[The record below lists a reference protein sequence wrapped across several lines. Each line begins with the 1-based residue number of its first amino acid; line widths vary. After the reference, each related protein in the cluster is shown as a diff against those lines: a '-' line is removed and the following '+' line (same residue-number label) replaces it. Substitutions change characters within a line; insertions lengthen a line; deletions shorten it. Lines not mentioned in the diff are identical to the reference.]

1 MVICK
6 IQIRE
11 TIERSIDKKLPNRQA
26 VMSKEAASK
35 IVNDLNK
42 LWSSAISRVAPYS
55 SLGGAKVIINPLD
68 DAIEKEYK
76 RQLDAIKAFKRDVIF
91 FKGDQALLEQEQ
103 REDLFLQRATPVKP
117 GVQEVFNQNP
127 ELASIGTPE
136 QYSAYLDSIFP
147 DSKVK
152 DVVYRGGN
160 KDDNDFY
167 QYFTNN
173 PDEAYMYA
181 KAHISKSGKITERN
195 PIAAI
200 SKNLKNYFDTKY
212 GEGTFDVI
220 SLMESEIQ
228 PHEWMYDIDVN
239 TGEYFIKKEYEKEFE
254 KLEEKYK
261 NKPKILS
268 KLNNEDVKLID
279 SFQTVKSLY
288 HYVKIESESDLMK
301 QYDDEN
307 YINNIDEYKEARRYI
322 DNVIGIEVI
331 RKDIGNIKTA
341 IINIKNPYTE
351 EIRQEDL
358 QNDRDAYK
366 NGHDGAFLMQGDHF
380 LVKNNT
386 NQIHILGN
394 ENDVQGFREFVNKQ
408 GTALQKPQ
416 GETLP
421 SNASPA
427 TLKLIR
433 DFLNRVGVNVNV
445 MKDIVVNGVKY
456 DANGVAQITQQ
467 LISVVEGREAQALP
481 EEAMHF
487 AVAIIKQTNPKLY
500 QKLLKEINGYDML
513 TKVFAEYGNDPL
525 YQIDGKPNVIKLKEE
540 AIAKVLVEKIINR
553 VDEFSEKPE
562 NLAKVQSWWRDIL
575 DWLKSLLYQKSG
587 FDQVAIDIISGKS
600 IGTADDIRE
609 KADTEFLQK
618 SKQDNIYDKLK
629 EISNRIGEPKL
640 VKRPDGTQEERYFID
655 GKEIPGRVSDISNTY
670 YKNQKDL
677 LKDEYDKAVDELRKE
692 KGTKGHADL
701 EHAFTLFV
709 DENGYLK
716 DANIRKYNID
726 NDTYVSQLGDQKF
739 YKLLVK
745 NLEERLVAI
754 DQANGGDTR
763 FLSEITIYNGKQLGG
778 TVDLMAVSKSG
789 KVDIFD
795 WKFMNLNLEYYKD
808 VPWYKIESWNIQ
820 MNEYKKIL
828 IANYGVALK
837 DFGQTRMVPILAEY
851 VGGKRDKEGN
861 VIELPRLTG
870 IKIGSVNIKAISD
883 EADYLL
889 PVPTK
894 EEFTGNPELDELIK
908 KLNIAYERFAKEEVP
923 DSKKLDKREQLD
935 SLFKAIRRLQ
945 VKQDVKPLIEQA
957 ELLQFKVDE
966 FYKKYETL
974 YKNPQDLSKITEAE
988 MDDFSKQ
995 SEGLIKTLDTYR
1007 DIHLLLEDIVD
1018 SDTRS
1023 KLRDIS
1029 DRAGK
1034 NIKKIT
1040 KYSEDFVADVVAKKE
1055 KVDDMLAPEKIVRG
1069 ITKAFASTST
1079 IQVKSIQLLFK
1090 KANKALGRATL
1101 MTQTEAAKLADLR
1114 DKYTKWASSKGLSQK
1129 DFFSII
1135 KKKDKNELVNQ
1146 YDVEFYKK
1154 LKKATRDKDYTWIR
1168 DNVDKALLN
1177 EEIQKELEKEIDRIK
1192 KKPRIEEPEVAARI
1206 VEFEIANARKLYS
1219 IDTETSPGWLMR
1231 NITRKVPLQKW
1242 ETQEWKNLN
1251 KPENSAAK
1259 EFYDYIIEKNNEYTE
1274 LGYISKEKARIF
1286 LPYVQGSVM
1295 ESVIK
1300 GEKLALGDQ
1309 FWSSISVDAGDVG
1322 YGQIDPETG
1331 KPINTIPKY
1340 FTTAFE
1346 TPASEDLF
1354 KTMLLYN
1361 EAALRYKYLSEIE
1374 NQVKSIARVERN
1386 KKSILTSDLSKVKK
1400 DEYGNLQYEENTE
1413 GNYELLDS
1421 MIKSIIYGQKYVDNQ
1436 NFDAAISKLGTWGKT
1451 LNEKLGM
1458 NIFPENLDDKVITIS
1473 KLGDTLNRMFSITTL
1488 GLNVGSSI
1496 SSFFGGTMQS
1506 IINSGKYFTEKDFFS
1521 AQIQLTKNKF
1531 NNEDANKYMKAFEY
1545 FVPLTDSYTRDL
1557 ANKLSTNVV
1566 TAEGVQ
1572 DFLMWMMKKA
1582 DRSVQAIN
1590 FLSYLNNSVVM
1601 DGKVVNAREYL
1612 RSLPEYKG
1620 KYSGSSQD
1628 RKTFNERF
1636 EQQVTKLIEE
1646 KGIMKL
1652 AKVENGQFVIPG
1664 VERLSDSV
1672 LELRRQ
1678 VQQLSK
1684 DAMGN
1689 LSDDDKRRINMTILG
1704 NSFMVFKNWIPRPI
1718 DMRFGAMKYNA
1729 GADAYEWGRMR
1740 TLFSFLYEGI
1750 SKNGDGLVGLV
1761 TGSDAG
1767 IQLMR
1772 EAFQRQAEK
1781 YERETGRKLEMDEA
1795 LFMDL
1800 YKRNL
1805 AGVAKDLALLVILA
1819 ALTFAIK
1826 AAVPD
1831 DDEDPAVTNQFRYAA
1846 RLSDKLLD
1854 EIMYFY
1860 NPTSILNLVGSGPFP
1875 AVSLIN
1881 NGVKAIGNFLKEM
1894 FAIGVGDEELEEKTK
1909 VIKYVMRTFPFTNQ
1923 MTGYLPL
1930 IYPEVAKDLG
1940 IRVQSDYGIR

>member
-1 MVICK
+1 MPCPIEIRKVI
-6 IQIRE
+6 E
-11 TIERSIDKKLPNRQA
+11 NSINELLPNPDA
-26 VMSKEAASK
+26 AMSESAANK
-35 IVNDLNK
+35 IVKELNTT
-42 LWSSAISRVAPYS
+42 WSSPISRVAPYS
-55 SLGGAKVIINPLD
+55 GDGGAFVKINSLE
-68 DAIEKEYK
+68 DAVQKEYK
-76 RQLDAIKAFKRDVIF
+76 RQLEAEKAFERDFDF
-91 FKGDQALLEQEQ
+91 FRGDEPLLEQEQ
-103 REDLFLQRATPVKP
+103 RDLFLQRAAPVKP
-117 GVQEVFNQNP
+117 GVQEIFNQNP
-127 ELASIGTPE
+127 TLASIGTPE

-147 DSKVK
+147 DSRVR
-152 DVVYRGGN
+152 DVVYRGGE
-160 KDDNDFY
+160 KEDVKLF
-167 QYFTNN
+167 QYWTNN
-173 PDEAYMYA
+173 PDEAYLYA
-181 KAHISKSGKITERN
+181 KAHVSKGGQLTERN
-195 PIAAI
+195 PIPAI
-200 SKNLKNYFDTKY
+200 SKNLKNYFDSKY

-220 SLMESEIQ
+220 SLMDSEIQ
-228 PHEWMYDIDVN
+228 PPEWMYDIDMN
-239 TGEYFIKKEYEKEFE
+239 TGEYFLKKEYEKEFE
-254 KLEEKYK
+254 ELEEKYK

-268 KLNNEDVKLID
+268 KLNDEDVKLID
-279 SFQTVKSLY
+279 SFETVKSLY
-288 HYVKIESESDLMK
+288 PYVKIESESDLMK
-301 QYDDEN
+301 QYDDES
-307 YINNIDEYKEARRYI
+307 YINNIGEYKKARRYI
-322 DNVIGIEVI
+322 DNVIGIEII
-331 RKDIGNIKTA
+331 RKDIGKIKTA

-358 QNDRDAYK
+358 QDDRDAYR
-366 NGHDGAFLMQGDHF
+366 NGHDGAFLMDGDHF
-380 LVKNNT
+380 LIKSNT

-408 GTALQKPQ
+408 GAALQKPQ
-416 GETLP
+416 GQTLP

-433 DFLNRVGVNVNV
+433 DFLERVGVNVNV

-467 LISVVEGREAQALP
+467 LISVVEGKEAQTLP

-487 AVAIIKQTNPKLY
+487 AVAIIKQTDKKLY

-513 TKVFAEYGNDPL
+513 NKVFAEYGNDPL
-525 YQIDGKPNVIKLKEE
+525 YQIDGKPDVIKLKEE

-553 VDEFSEKPE
+553 VDGFAEKPE
-562 NLAKVQSWWRDIL
+562 NLTKVQSWWRDIL
-575 DWLKSLLYQKSG
+575 DFLKSLIYQKSG
-587 FDQVAIDIISGKS
+587 FDQAAINIISGKE
-600 IGTADDIRE
+600 IGTANDIRE

-618 SKQDNIYDKLK
+618 SKQDNVYDKLK
-629 EISNRIGEPKL
+629 ETSSRIGKPKL

-655 GKEIPGRVSDISNTY
+655 GVEIPVRVSDISNTY

-677 LKDEYDKAVDELRKE
+677 LKDEYDNAVDELRRE

-709 DENGYLK
+709 DENGYLRSE
-716 DANIRKYNID
+716 AIRKYNID
-726 NDTYVSQLGDQKF
+726 NDVYVSQLGDQKF
-739 YKLLVK
+739 YKILVN
-745 NLEERLVAI
+745 NLQERLVAI
-754 DQANGGDTR
+754 DEANGGNTR

-778 TVDLMAVSKSG
+778 TVDLMAISMSG
-789 KVDIFD
+789 KVEIFD
-795 WKFMNLNLEYYKD
+795 WKFMNLNTEKYKD
-808 VPWYKIESWNIQ
+808 VPPYKIESWNIQ

-837 DFGQTRMVPILAEY
+837 DFGQTRMIPILAEY

-861 VIELPRLTG
+861 VIELPKLTG
-870 IKIGSVNIKAISD
+870 VKIGTVNVKAISD

-889 PVPTK
+889 PVPTQ

-908 KLNIAYERFAKEEVP
+908 KLNVAYKRFAEENVP
-923 DSKKLDKREQLD
+923 DSRRLAKREQLD

-957 ELLQFKVDE
+957 ELLKIKIND

-974 YKNPQDLSKITEAE
+974 YKNPQDLSKITEEE
-988 MDDFSKQ
+988 MDSFSEE

-1007 DIHLLLEDIVD
+1007 DIHLLLENIVD
-1018 SDTRS
+1018 SDTRN
-1023 KLRDIS
+1023 KLRDIADS
-1029 DRAGK
+1029 AVT

-1040 KYSEDFVADVVAKKE
+1040 RYSEDFVADIVAKKE
-1055 KVDDMLAPEKIVRG
+1055 KVNDILAPEKIVRG

-1079 IQVKSIQLLFK
+1079 IQVKSIELLFK

-1101 MTQTEAAKLADLR
+1101 MTQTEAAKLNDLR

-1129 DFFSII
+1129 DFFSVI
-1135 KKKDKNELVNQ
+1135 KKKDKNELIDQ

-1154 LKKATRDKDYTWIR
+1154 LKKATRDKDYAWIR
-1168 DNVDKALLN
+1168 DNVDKAVLN
-1177 EEIQKELEKEIDRIK
+1177 EEIQKELAKEIDRIQ
-1192 KKPRIEEPEVAARI
+1192 KKPRLEEPEVAARI
-1206 VEFEIANARKLYS
+1206 VEFEINNARKLYS

-1231 NITRKVPLQKW
+1231 NIARKAPLQKW

-1251 KPENSAAK
+1251 RPENSAAK
-1259 EFYDYIIEKNNEYTE
+1259 EFYEYIIEKNNEYAE
-1274 LGYISKEKARIF
+1274 LGYISKERARIF

-1300 GEKLALGDQ
+1300 GEKLALADQ

-1322 YGQIDPETG
+1322 YGQLDPETG

-1340 FTTAFE
+1340 FTTEFKGVF
-1346 TPASEDLF
+1346 SEDLF
-1354 KTMLLYN
+1354 RTMLLYN

-1386 KKSILTSDLSKVKK
+1386 KKSIMTSSLSKVKK
-1400 DEYGNLQYEENTE
+1400 DKYGDPIYEENTE

-1436 NFDAAISKLGTWGKT
+1436 DFDAAITKLGTWGKT
-1451 LNEKLGM
+1451 LNEKIGL
-1458 NIFPENLDDKVITIS
+1458 NIFPESLDEKVITIS

-1488 GLNVGSSI
+1488 GLNIGSSV
-1496 SSFFGGTMQS
+1496 SNLFGGTMQS

-1521 AQIQLTKNKF
+1521 AQMQLTANKF

-1557 ANKLSTNVV
+1557 AKKLSTNVV
-1566 TAEGVQ
+1566 TAQGVQ
-1572 DFLMWMMKKA
+1572 DFLMWMMKTT
-1582 DRSVQAIN
+1582 DRSVQAMN
-1590 FLSYLNNSVVM
+1590 FLSYLNNSIIM

-1620 KYSGSSQD
+1620 KYSGSSED
-1628 RKTFNERF
+1628 RKAFNEKF
-1636 EQQVTKLIEE
+1636 ENDVKQLIEE
-1646 KGIMKL
+1646 KGVMKL
-1652 AKVENGQFVIPG
+1652 ATVENGQLVIPG
-1664 VERLSDSV
+1664 VDRISDSV

-1689 LSDDDKRRINMTILG
+1689 LSDDDVRKINMTIIG
-1704 NSFMVFKNWIPRPI
+1704 NSFMVFKNWIPRPL

-1740 TLFSFLYEGI
+1740 TLISFLWEGI
-1750 SKNGDGLVGLV
+1750 SKNREGLVGLV
-1761 TGSDAG
+1761 TGNDAG
-1767 IQLMR
+1767 IKLMR
-1772 EAFQRQAEK
+1772 EAFERQAEK

-1805 AGVAKDLALLVILA
+1805 AGVAKDLAFLMILL
-1819 ALTFAIK
+1819 ALTIAIK

-1881 NGVKAIGNFLKEM
+1881 NGTKAIGNFLKEM
-1894 FAIGVGDEELEEKTK
+1894 FAIGVGDEELEKDTK
-1909 VIKYVMRTFPFTNQ
+1909 VIKYIMRTFPFTNQ

-1930 IYPEVAKDLG
+1930 IYPDVAKDLG
-1940 IRVQSDYGIR
+1940 IRVQSNYGIR

>member
-1 MVICK
+1 MPC
-6 IQIRE
+6 
-11 TIERSIDKKLPNRQA
+11 TIEIRKVIENSIDELLPNPD
-26 VMSKEAASK
+26 AAMAESVAKK
-35 IVNDLNK
+35 IVKELNT
-42 LWSSAISRVAPYS
+42 LWASPISRVAPYS
-55 SLGGAKVIINPLD
+55 GDGGAFVKINSLE
-68 DAIEKEYK
+68 DAVQKEYK
-76 RQLDAIKAFKRDVIF
+76 RQLEAEKDFERDFDF
-91 FKGDQALLEQEQ
+91 FRGDEPLLEQEQ

-152 DVVYRGGN
+152 DVVYHGVIKGRKAYNNILEKGFDFKSKRN
-160 KDDNDFY
+160 WDSSKSSFKKDDNTGMFFSDYGTAQSYGFESTY
-167 QYFTNN
+167 
-173 PDEAYMYA
+173 
-181 KAHISKSGKITERN
+181 KINE
-195 PIAAI
+195 
-200 SKNLKNYFDTKY
+200 K
-212 GEGTFDVI
+212 
-220 SLMESEIQ
+220 
-228 PHEWMYDIDVN
+228 
-239 TGEYFIKKEYEKEFE
+239 GEYEDSSYYNTI
-254 KLEEKYK
+254 
-261 NKPKILS
+261 PAIL
-268 KLNNEDVKLID
+268 
-279 SFQTVKSLY
+279 
-288 HYVKIESESDLMK
+288 
-301 QYDDEN
+301 
-307 YINNIDEYKEARRYI
+307 
-322 DNVIGIEVI
+322 
-331 RKDIGNIKTA
+331 NIKYLDTSNLTSSGTA
-341 IINIKNPYTE
+341 ANFYRENK
-351 EIRQEDL
+351 QK
-358 QNDRDAYK
+358 DAI
-366 NGHDGAFLMQGDHF
+366 GMFGPEGGSEGVHDNYVVFEPE
-380 LVKNNT
+380 
-386 NQIHILGN
+386 QIHILGN
-394 ENDVQGFREFVNKQ
+394 ENDVQGFREFVGKQ
-408 GTALQKPQ
+408 GAALQKPQ
-416 GETLP
+416 GQTLP

-467 LISVVEGREAQALP
+467 LISVVEGKEAQALP

-525 YQIDGKPNVIKLKEE
+525 YQVDGKPNVIKLKEE

-553 VDEFSEKPE
+553 VDGFAEKPE

-575 DWLKSLLYQKSG
+575 DFLKSLVYQKSG
-587 FDQVAIDIISGKS
+587 FDQAAINIISGKE
-600 IGTADDIRE
+600 IGTVDDIRE

-618 SKQDNIYDKLK
+618 SKQDNVYDKLK
-629 EISNRIGEPKL
+629 EISNRITKK
-640 VKRPDGTQEERYFID
+640 VVTRPDGTQEERYFID
-655 GKEIPGRVSDISNTY
+655 DKEIPGRVSDISNTY

-677 LKDEYDKAVDELRKE
+677 LKDEYDKAVDELRRE

-851 VGGKRDKEGN
+851 VGGKKDKEGN
-861 VIELPRLTG
+861 AIELPKLTG

-894 EEFTGNPELDELIK
+894 EELTGNPELDELIK

-974 YKNPQDLSKITEAE
+974 YKDPQDLSKITEAE
-988 MDDFSKQ
+988 MDAFSEE

-1007 DIHLLLEDIVD
+1007 DVHLLLEDIVD
-1018 SDTRS
+1018 DQMRS

-1040 KYSEDFVADVVAKKE
+1040 KYSEDFVADIVAKKE

-1090 KANKALGRATL
+1090 KANKAIGRSVM
-1101 MTQTEAAKLADLR
+1101 MTQSEAVTLADLR

-1135 KKKDKNELVNQ
+1135 KKKDKNELVDQ

-1154 LKKATRDKDYTWIR
+1154 LKKATRDKDYAWIR

-1177 EEIQKELEKEIDRIK
+1177 EEIQKELAKEIDRIQ
-1192 KKPRIEEPEVAARI
+1192 KKPRLQEPEDAARI

-1231 NITRKVPLQKW
+1231 NITRRVPLQKW

-1251 KPENSAAK
+1251 RPENSAAK
-1259 EFYDYIIEKNNEYTE
+1259 EFYDYIVQKNNEYAE
-1274 LGYISKEKARIF
+1274 LGYISKERARIF

-1309 FWSSISVDAGDVG
+1309 FWRNISVDAGDVG
-1322 YGQIDPETG
+1322 YGQIDPESG

-1340 FTTAFE
+1340 FTTEFDG
-1346 TPASEDLF
+1346 PVSEDLF

-1361 EAALRYKYLSEIE
+1361 ESALRYKYFSEIE

-1386 KKSILTSDLSKVKK
+1386 KKSILTSSLSKVQK
-1400 DEYGNLQYEENTE
+1400 DEYGNLLYEENTE

-1436 NFDAAISKLGTWGKT
+1436 NFDAALAKLGSWGKT

-1521 AQIQLTKNKF
+1521 AQMQLTKNKF

-1557 ANKLSTNVV
+1557 AKKLSTNVV

-1572 DFLMWMMKKA
+1572 DFLMWMMKTA

-1590 FLSYLNNSVVM
+1590 FLSYLNNSIVM

-1628 RKTFNERF
+1628 RKAFDQRF
-1636 EQQVTKLIEE
+1636 EEQVAKLIEE

-1664 VERLSDSV
+1664 VERMSDSV

-1689 LSDDDKRRINMTILG
+1689 LSDDDKRRMNMTILG

-1729 GADAYEWGRMR
+1729 GSDAYEWGRMR
-1740 TLFSFLYEGI
+1740 TLMSFLYEGI
-1750 SKNGDGLVGLV
+1750 TKHRDGLVGLV
-1761 TGSDAG
+1761 TGNDAG
-1767 IQLMR
+1767 VQLMR
-1772 EAFQRQAEK
+1772 EAFERQAEK
-1781 YERETGRKLEMDEA
+1781 YERETGRKLELDEA

-1800 YKRNL
+1800 YRRNL
-1805 AGVAKDLALLVILA
+1805 AGVAKDLAFLVILA

-1881 NGVKAIGNFLKEM
+1881 NGTKAIGNFLTEM

-1909 VIKYVMRTFPFTNQ
+1909 VIKYVMRTFPFANQ

-1930 IYPEVAKDLG
+1930 IYPDVAKDLG
-1940 IRVQSDYGIR
+1940 IRVQSNYGIR

>member
-11 TIERSIDKKLPNRQA
+11 TIERSIDKKLPDRQA

-55 SLGGAKVIINPLD
+55 SLGGDKVIINPLD

-91 FKGDQALLEQEQ
+91 FKGDQALLDQEQ
-103 REDLFLQRATPVKP
+103 RDLFLQRTTPTIKP
-117 GVQEVFNQNP
+117 GVQEIFNQNP

-147 DSKVK
+147 ESKVK
-152 DVVYRGGN
+152 DIVYHADPN
-160 KDDNDFY
+160 PNLQEFVKINDYKDEYYKRQGF
-167 QYFTNN
+167 FAGEGKTRT
-173 PDEAYMYA
+173 
-181 KAHISKSGKITERN
+181 SKE
-195 PIAAI
+195 
-200 SKNLKNYFDTKY
+200 NLKKHY
-212 GEGTFDVI
+212 G
-220 SLMESEIQ
+220 
-228 PHEWMYDIDVN
+228 
-239 TGEYFIKKEYEKEFE
+239 
-254 KLEEKYK
+254 
-261 NKPKILS
+261 
-268 KLNNEDVKLID
+268 NN
-279 SFQTVKSLY
+279 LY
-288 HYVKIESESDLMK
+288 AVLL
-301 QYDDEN
+301 
-307 YINNIDEYKEARRYI
+307 
-322 DNVIGIEVI
+322 
-331 RKDIGNIKTA
+331 
-341 IINIKNPYTE
+341 NIKNPQPNLSGGDNGFQSANVDKKYDSGVRTQTDYSE
-351 EIRQEDL
+351 EFGGIKSNTK
-358 QNDRDAYK
+358 QNLYVV
-366 NGHDGAFLMQGDHF
+366 FEPE
-380 LVKNNT
+380 
-386 NQIHILGN
+386 QIHILGN
-394 ENDVQGFREFVNKQ
+394 ENDIQGFRQFVEKQ

-416 GETLP
+416 GDTLP

-433 DFLNRVGVNVNV
+433 DFLERIGVNVNV

-467 LISVVEGREAQALP
+467 LISVVEGKEAQALP

-513 TKVFAEYGNDPL
+513 TKVFAEYGNNEY
-525 YQIDGKPNVIKLKEE
+525 YQKDGRPDVIKLKEE

-553 VDEFSEKPE
+553 VDGFAEKPE
-562 NLAKVQSWWRDIL
+562 NLAKVQSWWKDII
-575 DWLKSLLYQKSG
+575 DFLKSLIYQKSG
-587 FDQVAIDIISGKS
+587 FDQVAIDIISGKK

-609 KADTEFLQK
+609 KAGTEFLQK

-629 EISNRIGEPKL
+629 EISSRIGKPKL

-655 GKEIPGRVSDISNTY
+655 GVEIPVRVSDISNTY

-677 LKDEYDKAVDELRKE
+677 LKDEYDNAVDELRRE

-716 DANIRKYNID
+716 DAAIRKYNIQ
-726 NDTYVSQLGDQKF
+726 NDTYISKLGDQKF
-739 YKLLVK
+739 YNLLVK
-745 NLEERLVAI
+745 NLEERLVTI
-754 DQANGGDTR
+754 DEANGGGTR
-763 FLSEITIYNGKQLGG
+763 FLSEITIYNGKQLAG
-778 TVDLMAVSKSG
+778 TVDLMSISKSG
-789 KVDIFD
+789 KVEIFD

-808 VPWYKIESWNIQ
+808 VPWYKIESWNVQ

-837 DFGQTRMVPILAEY
+837 DFGQTRMIPILAEY
-851 VGGKRDKEGN
+851 VGGKRDNDGN
-861 VIELPRLTG
+861 VVELPKLTG

-894 EEFTGNPELDELIK
+894 EELTGNPELDELIK
-908 KLNIAYERFAKEEVP
+908 KLNVAYERFAKEEVP
-923 DSKKLDKREQLD
+923 DSKKLDKRDQLD

-957 ELLQFKVDE
+957 ELLQYKIDE

-988 MDDFSKQ
+988 MDAFSEE

-1018 SDTRS
+1018 DQIRS

-1055 KVDDMLAPEKIVRG
+1055 KIDDMLAPEKIVRG
-1069 ITKAFASTST
+1069 MTKAFASTST

-1090 KANKALGRATL
+1090 KANKAIGRASM
-1101 MTQTEAAKLADLR
+1101 MTQSEAVTLADLR
-1114 DKYTKWASSKGLSQK
+1114 DKYMKWAAGKGLSQK

-1135 KKKDKNELVNQ
+1135 KKKDKNELIDQ
-1146 YDVEFYKK
+1146 YDEKFYEK
-1154 LKKATRDKDYTWIR
+1154 LKKATRDKDYKWIR
-1168 DNVDKALLN
+1168 ENIDQAQFR
-1177 EEIQKELEKEIDRIK
+1177 EEIQKKLDEEIDRIQ
-1192 KKPRIEEPEVAARI
+1192 KKPRLQEPEDAARI

-1231 NITRKVPLQKW
+1231 NITRKFPLQKW
-1242 ETQEWKNLN
+1242 ETQEWKTLN
-1251 KPENSAAK
+1251 NPENSAAK
-1259 EFYDYIIEKNNEYTE
+1259 EFYNYIIQKNNEYAE
-1274 LGYISKEKARIF
+1274 LGYISKERARIF
-1286 LPYVQGSVM
+1286 LPYVQGSIM

-1300 GEKLALGDQ
+1300 GDKLALGDQ
-1309 FWSSISVDAGDVG
+1309 FWRSVSVDAGDTA
-1322 YGQIDPETG
+1322 YGQIDPESG

-1340 FTTAFE
+1340 FTTSFE
-1346 TPASEDLF
+1346 GPVSEDLF
-1354 KTMLLYN
+1354 KTILLYN
-1361 EAALRYKYLSEIE
+1361 EAALRYKYFREIE
-1374 NQVKSIARVERN
+1374 NQLKSIARVEKN
-1386 KKSILTSDLSKVKK
+1386 KKSILTSSLSKVQK
-1400 DEYGNLQYEENTE
+1400 DEYGNLLYEENTE

-1436 NFDAAISKLGTWGKT
+1436 NFDAALLKLGSWGKT

-1458 NIFPENLDDKVITIS
+1458 NIFPENLDDKMITIS

-1488 GLNVGSSI
+1488 GFNLGSSI
-1496 SSFFGGTMQS
+1496 SSFLGGTMQS
-1506 IINSGKYFTEKDFFS
+1506 VINSGKYFTEKDFFS
-1521 AQIQLTKNKF
+1521 AQMQLTMNKF
-1531 NNEDANKYMKAFEY
+1531 NNENANKYIKAFEY

-1557 ANKLSTNVV
+1557 AKKLSTNVV

-1572 DFLMWMMKKA
+1572 DFLMWIKTA

-1590 FLSYLNNSVVM
+1590 FLSYLNNSIVM

-1620 KYSGSSQD
+1620 KYSGSAED
-1628 RKTFNERF
+1628 RKAFDQNF
-1636 EQQVTKLIEE
+1636 EEQVAKLIEE

-1664 VERLSDSV
+1664 VDRMSDSV

-1689 LSDDDKRRINMTILG
+1689 LSDDDKRKINMTILG

-1718 DMRFGAMKYNA
+1718 DIRFGSMKYNA
-1729 GADAYEWGRMR
+1729 GSDAYEWGRMR
-1740 TLFSFLYEGI
+1740 TLMSFLWEGI
-1750 SKNGDGLVGLV
+1750 TKHRDGLVGLV
-1761 TGSDAG
+1761 TGNDAG
-1767 IQLMR
+1767 IRLMR
-1772 EAFQRQAEK
+1772 DAFERQAEK
-1781 YERETGRKLEMDEA
+1781 YERETGRKLKLDEA

-1805 AGVAKDLALLVILA
+1805 TAVAKDLALLIALA

-1831 DDEDPAVTNQFRYAA
+1831 DEEDPAVVNQFRYAA

-1881 NGVKAIGNFLKEM
+1881 NGTKAIGNFLTEM
-1894 FAIGVGDEELEEKTK
+1894 FAIAVGDEELQEDTK

-1923 MTGYLPL
+1923 MAGYLPL
-1930 IYPEVAKDLG
+1930 IYPDIAKDLG
-1940 IRVQSDYGIR
+1940 IRVQSNYGIR

>member
-11 TIERSIDKKLPNRQA
+11 TIERSIDKKLPDRQA

-76 RQLDAIKAFKRDVIF
+76 RQLDAIKAFKRDVVF

-103 REDLFLQRATPVKP
+103 RDLFLQRAAPIKP
-117 GVQEVFNQNP
+117 GVEEIFNQNP

-147 DSKVK
+147 ESKVK
-152 DVVYRGGN
+152 DVVYHG
-160 KDDNDFY
+160 
-167 QYFTNN
+167 
-173 PDEAYMYA
+173 
-181 KAHISKSGKITERN
+181 
-195 PIAAI
+195 
-200 SKNLKNYFDTKY
+200 SKNKFEKFSKEQKGSNLGKVSLDSKLGFFFGNLELSKKFGDVNYSV
-212 GEGTFDVI
+212 VI
-220 SLMESEIQ
+220 STKNPLIVEEDTRQKDKVIDIIKSIEDLLTSEGKQDFFEASGNIQ
-228 PHEWMYDIDVN
+228 NLILSSYNVKSYNE
-239 TGEYFIKKEYEKEFE
+239 
-254 KLEEKYK
+254 LE
-261 NKPKILS
+261 S
-268 KLNNEDVKLID
+268 KLNDYQDILKNINTKEANFNSEFTENKIKNAIENNNDGVILNYDVKD
-279 SFQTVKSLY
+279 SSVKS
-288 HYVKIESESDLMK
+288 K
-301 QYDDEN
+301 QYIVFEP
-307 YINNIDEYKEARRYI
+307 E
-322 DNVIGIEVI
+322 
-331 RKDIGNIKTA
+331 
-341 IINIKNPYTE
+341 
-351 EIRQEDL
+351 
-358 QNDRDAYK
+358 
-366 NGHDGAFLMQGDHF
+366 
-380 LVKNNT
+380 
-386 NQIHILGN
+386 QIHILGN
-394 ENDVQGFREFVNKQ
+394 ENDVQGFRQFVSEQ
-408 GTALQKPQ
+408 GTSLQKPQ

-421 SNASPA
+421 SNASPT

-433 DFLNRVGVNVNV
+433 DFLERVGVNVNV

-467 LISVVEGREAQALP
+467 LISVVEGKEAQALP

-500 QKLLKEINGYDML
+500 QKLMKEINGYDML
-513 TKVFAEYGNDPL
+513 NKVFAEYGNDPL
-525 YQIDGKPNVIKLKEE
+525 YQVDGKPDVIKLKEE

-553 VDEFSEKPE
+553 VDGFAEKPE
-562 NLAKVQSWWRDIL
+562 NLTKVQSWWRDIV
-575 DWLKSLLYQKSG
+575 DFLKSLIYQKSG
-587 FDQVAIDIISGKS
+587 FDQAAINIISGKE
-600 IGTADDIRE
+600 IGTANDIRE

-629 EISNRIGEPKL
+629 ETSSRITKKM
-640 VKRPDGTQEERYFID
+640 VTRPDGTQEERYFID
-655 GKEIPGRVSDISNTY
+655 GVEIPGRVSDISNTY

-677 LKDEYDKAVDELRKE
+677 LKDEYDNAVDELRRE

-709 DENGYLK
+709 DENGYLR
-716 DANIRKYNID
+716 DAAIRKYNID
-726 NDTYVSQLGDQKF
+726 NDIYVSQLGDQKF
-739 YKLLVK
+739 YNLLVK

-754 DQANGGDTR
+754 DEANDGNTR
-763 FLSEITIYNGKQLGG
+763 FLSEITIYNGKQLAG
-778 TVDLMAVSKSG
+778 TVDLMSISKSG
-789 KVDIFD
+789 KVEIFD

-851 VGGKRDKEGN
+851 VGGKRDKDGN
-861 VIELPRLTG
+861 VVELPKLTG

-894 EEFTGNPELDELIK
+894 EELTGNPELDELIK
-908 KLNIAYERFAKEEVP
+908 KLNVAYERFAKEEVP

-957 ELLQFKVDE
+957 DLLQYKVDE

-974 YKNPQDLSKITEAE
+974 YKNPQDLSKISEAE
-988 MDDFSKQ
+988 MDAFSEE
-995 SEGLIKTLDTYR
+995 SEGLIRTLDTYR
-1007 DIHLLLEDIVD
+1007 DVHLLLEDIVD
-1018 SDTRS
+1018 DQMRS

-1055 KVDDMLAPEKIVRG
+1055 KVDDMLAPEKIVKG

-1090 KANKALGRATL
+1090 KANKAIGRSVM
-1101 MTQTEAAKLADLR
+1101 MTQSEAVTLADLR
-1114 DKYTKWASSKGLSQK
+1114 EKYTNWASSKGLSQK

-1135 KKKDKNELVNQ
+1135 KKKDKNELVDQ

-1154 LKKATRDKDYTWIR
+1154 LKKATRDKDYAWIR
-1168 DNVDKALLN
+1168 DNVDKAVLN
-1177 EEIQKELEKEIDRIK
+1177 EEIQKELAKEIDRIQ
-1192 KKPRIEEPEVAARI
+1192 KKPRLEEPEVAARI
-1206 VEFEIANARKLYS
+1206 VEFEINNARKLYS

-1231 NITRKVPLQKW
+1231 NIARKAPLQKW

-1251 KPENSAAK
+1251 RPENSAAK
-1259 EFYDYIIEKNNEYTE
+1259 EFYEYIIEKNNEYAE
-1274 LGYISKEKARIF
+1274 LGYISKERARIF

-1300 GEKLALGDQ
+1300 GEKLALADQ

-1322 YGQIDPETG
+1322 YGQLDPETG

-1340 FTTAFE
+1340 FTTEFKGVF
-1346 TPASEDLF
+1346 SEDLF
-1354 KTMLLYN
+1354 RTMLLYN

-1386 KKSILTSDLSKVKK
+1386 KKSIMTSSLSKVKK
-1400 DEYGNLQYEENTE
+1400 DKYGDPIYEENTE

-1436 NFDAAISKLGTWGKT
+1436 DFDAAITKLGTWGKT
-1451 LNEKLGM
+1451 LNEKIGL
-1458 NIFPENLDDKVITIS
+1458 NIFPESLDEKVITIS

-1488 GLNVGSSI
+1488 GLNIGSSV
-1496 SSFFGGTMQS
+1496 SNLFGGTMQS

-1521 AQIQLTKNKF
+1521 AQMQLTANKF

-1557 ANKLSTNVV
+1557 AKKLSTNVV
-1566 TAEGVQ
+1566 TAQGVQ
-1572 DFLMWMMKKA
+1572 DFLMWMMKTT
-1582 DRSVQAIN
+1582 DRSVQAMN
-1590 FLSYLNNSVVM
+1590 FLSYLNNSIIM

-1620 KYSGSSQD
+1620 KYSGSSED
-1628 RKTFNERF
+1628 RKAFNEKF
-1636 EQQVTKLIEE
+1636 ENDVKQLIEE
-1646 KGIMKL
+1646 KGVMKL
-1652 AKVENGQFVIPG
+1652 ATVENGQLVIPG
-1664 VERLSDSV
+1664 VDRISDSV

-1689 LSDDDKRRINMTILG
+1689 LSDDDVRKINMTIIG
-1704 NSFMVFKNWIPRPI
+1704 NSFMVFKNWIPRPL

-1740 TLFSFLYEGI
+1740 TLISFLWEGI
-1750 SKNGDGLVGLV
+1750 SKNREGLVGLV
-1761 TGSDAG
+1761 TGNDAG
-1767 IQLMR
+1767 IKLMR
-1772 EAFQRQAEK
+1772 EAFERQAEK

-1805 AGVAKDLALLVILA
+1805 AGLAKDLAFLMILL
-1819 ALTFAIK
+1819 ALTIAIK

-1881 NGVKAIGNFLKEM
+1881 NGTKAIGNFLKEM

-1909 VIKYVMRTFPFTNQ
+1909 VIKYIMRTFPFANQ
-1923 MTGYLPL
+1923 MAGYLPL
-1930 IYPEVAKDLG
+1930 IYPDVAKDLG
-1940 IRVQSDYGIR
+1940 IRVQTNYGIR